1 MAQNQ
6 IHPKITLTKLRDRV
20 HISTA
25 TTLGHSTVS
34 VQSPELSNC
43 FKLPTEWD
51 TLSQRQGILLDNRIY
66 FYQVFSPT
74 VHETTSSEVSVLS
87 LWDSNSVQIATFASM
102 FALPSQ
108 LLQTPTSSLR
118 ELLFL
123 WIILLKYN

>member
-34 VQSPELSNC
+34 VQSPELSSC
-43 FKLPTEWD
+43 FKLPTECD

-66 FYQVFSPT
+66 FYQAFSPT

-108 LLQTPTSSLR
+108 LLQTPTSTLR